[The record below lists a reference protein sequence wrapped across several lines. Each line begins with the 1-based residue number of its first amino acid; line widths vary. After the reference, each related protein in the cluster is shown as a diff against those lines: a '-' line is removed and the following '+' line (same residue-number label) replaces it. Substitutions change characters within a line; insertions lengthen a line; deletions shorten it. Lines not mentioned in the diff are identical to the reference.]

1 MILGLLLNDEALV
14 RLFALSGE
22 ENKAGVKNNNES
34 SFFIFKSPLFNLLG
48 EKIKKYQKNLIF
60 NLKNILKGKM

>member
-48 EKIKKYQKNLIF
+48 EKIKKYQKI
-60 NLKNILKGKM
+60 